1 MNAPADMP
9 LAAARFT
16 GERIPRK
23 EDRRLLTGRGTYV
36 DDVIMPGM
44 VHATFVRSPIA
55 KGRIVSIDLEAAR
68 ALPGVRAIYIAADLD
83 RYPAK
88 LSSLYT
94 SAEARMPDI
103 WPLARDDVR
112 HVGDPV
118 AIVLADDRYIAEDAA
133 ALVTVSYASSDP
145 VVTIDDA
152 ATGAPV
158 HEAIHDNLAQ
168 LLATPDDPTFEEVF
182 MQAAHVV
189 TGTITHQRQAHVP
202 METRGIVAARQGSG
216 EMLIHASC
224 QSPHMVARYMD
235 LTFALPD
242 VHFRVLSKDVGG
254 SFGLKVQPWREE
266 VAIIAAAFLIGR
278 PVKWIEDRVENLTSS
293 NQAREQ
299 DATVRLAFD
308 ADARLLAADV
318 DYRCNIGAYAHS
330 ADPNTLAMMMFP
342 GPYRLPRFKFRAQAF
357 YSNTA
362 GQAAYRGPWA
372 VESLMR
378 ETLLEKAARQIG
390 IDTVELRRRNLIRA
404 DEQPF
409 AMPTG
414 FVLDRVTPRETL
426 DKVVDYLDIPKF
438 RAEQAAARAE
448 GRYLGLGFAV
458 YVEPTTMAFGGIL
471 SSDVADIRIEPT
483 GKVTATVSTHSQGH
497 GTQTTMAQ
505 LVADTLGVEMEDVS
519 VMEDDSSRG
528 GFGPGAGGSRQ
539 AVSGGGATLIAS
551 GKLAGKMRAIAAHVL
566 NASPDSISFAN
577 GKVHVAG
584 VPEMATTVKAIAE
597 IAYFQTE
604 RLPPDMEPGLES
616 RHRYRPPPIVYSNAS
631 HACIVDVDIETG
643 MVKILRWIACEDCGP
658 MINPAIVEGQIAGG
672 VVQGIGGVLYEKA
685 SYDAQGNPTAVTF
698 KDYLIPTAHDVPEIE
713 FLHIVTNSASEG
725 GFKGVGEG
733 GAIVGPPTLVNA
745 IADAL
750 APFGADCLTLPLS
763 PPQVLAEITHGSSRI
778 TS

>member
-1 MNAPADMP
+1 MTKPADMP
-9 LAAARFT
+9 MAAARFT

-44 VHATFVRSPIA
+44 VHAMFVRSPVA

-68 ALPGVRAIYIAADLD
+68 ALPGVRAIYVAADLD

-88 LSSLYT
+88 LTCLYS
-94 SAEARMPDI
+94 SAEAKMPDI
-103 WPLARDDVR
+103 WPLAKSDVR

-118 AIVLADDRYIAEDAA
+118 AIVLADNRYIAEDAA
-133 ALVTVSYASSDP
+133 ALVTVRYDSADP

-152 ATGAPV
+152 ADGAPV
-158 HEAIHDNLAQ
+158 HEALGDNLAQ
-168 LLATPDDPTFEEVF
+168 ALATLDDPTFEEVF
-182 MQAAHVV
+182 AQAAHVV
-189 TGTITHQRQAHVP
+189 TGMITHQRQAHVP

-216 EMLIHASC
+216 QMLIHASC

-242 VHFRVLSKDVGG
+242 VHFRVISKDVGG

-266 VAIIAAAFLIGR
+266 VAIVAAALLIGR

-299 DATVRLAFD
+299 DVTVRLAFD
-308 ADARLLAADV
+308 ADAKLLAADV
-318 DYRCNIGAYAHS
+318 DYRCNIGAYAHG

-378 ETLLEKAARQIG
+378 ETMLEKAARQIG
-390 IDTVELRRRNLIRA
+390 IDTIELRRRNLIRA

-426 DKVVDYLDIPKF
+426 DKVVDYLNVPTF
-438 RAEQAAARAE
+438 RAEQAAARAQ

-497 GTQTTMAQ
+497 GTETTMAQ
-505 LVADTLGVEMEDVS
+505 LVADTLGVDMEDVS

-551 GKLAGKMRAIAAHVL
+551 GKLAQKVRAIAAHVL

-584 VPEMATTVKAIAE
+584 VPEMATTLKAIAE
-597 IAYFQTE
+597 IAYYQTE

-616 RHRYRPPPIVYSNAS
+616 RHRYRPPPIVYSNAT
-631 HACIVDVDIETG
+631 HACIVEVDAETG
-643 MVKILRWIACEDCGP
+643 MVKILRWITCEDCGP

-685 SYDAQGNPTAVTF
+685 AYDAQGNPTAVTF

-763 PPQVLAEITHGSSRI
+763 PPQVLAEIAHGSSNMAR
-778 TS
+778 